1 MIDSKYWKH
10 IQELYNVEGENRN
23 AYNWIFLAILIIL
36 IISGTINGKKYE
48 KIQREILNSL
58 GLIDWMK
65 EPYYD
70 ICVTAI
76 NYEEFQKYSIDYFLE
91 KSERRINNIASDIQK
106 RWTFVKNTN
115 IFGMQFLW

>member
-1 MIDSKYWKH
+1 MLI
-10 IQELYNVEGENRN
+10 IGF
-23 AYNWIFLAILIIL
+23 FLAILIIL

-91 KSERRINNIASDIQK
+91 KNERRINNIASDIQK
-106 RWTFVKNTN
+106 KMNFHQKYKHFWYAILMIIVHSTN
-115 IFGMQFLW
+115 